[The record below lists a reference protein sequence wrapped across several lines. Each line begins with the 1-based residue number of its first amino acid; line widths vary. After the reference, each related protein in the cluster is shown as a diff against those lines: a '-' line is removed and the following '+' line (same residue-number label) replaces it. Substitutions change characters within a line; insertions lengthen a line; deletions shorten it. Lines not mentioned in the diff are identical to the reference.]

1 MAEPSASTG
10 APELEVA
17 ADLARRALPLAP
29 VLVGLSFTFWGVD
42 GALSSAY
49 GLVLAVLNLLASAAL
64 IAWAAR
70 ISPAALMGA
79 TLGGFLG
86 RFGLLLV
93 AVTVVRDASW
103 VELVPLLFTIL
114 LTHLGLVIWETRY
127 VSLSLAHPGLKPK
140 AAR

>member
-1 MAEPSASTG
+1 MAEPTAVGTG

-17 ADLARRALPLAP
+17 LDLARRALPLAP
-29 VLVGLSFTFWGVD
+29 VLVGLAFVFWGVD
-42 GALSSAY
+42 GALSSGY

-86 RFGLLLV
+86 RFALLLL
-93 AVTVVRDASW
+93 AVTLVRDAAW

-127 VSLSLAHPGLKPK
+127 VSLSLAHPGLKP
-140 AAR
+140 R

>member
-1 MAEPSASTG
+1 MAERSTAA

-17 ADLARRALPLAP
+17 VDLARRALPVAP
-29 VLVGLSFTFWGVD
+29 FLIGLGFLFWGVD

-70 ISPAALMGA
+70 ISPAVLMGA

-86 RFGLLLV
+86 RFGLLLA
-93 AVTVVRDASW
+93 AVTLVRDAAW

-114 LTHLGLVIWETRY
+114 LTHLGLIIWETRY